1 MIVILSYS
9 DVSERVFHKLYDI
22 SMLPQNAGNV
32 RLTYRG
38 SHKIGEL
45 DIACRDED
53 TAERIKSY
61 MSNMDYLLNNEE
73 RG

>member
-1 MIVILSYS
+1 
-9 DVSERVFHKLYDI
+9 
-22 SMLPQNAGNV
+22 MLPQNAGNV

-61 MSNMDYLLNNEE
+61 IGNMEYLLNNEE